1 MEIEEG
7 SYSETSFLDSYYP
20 RWQCDPSL
28 AAFAIVDVRTK
39 VDVRWNCSTVGRGVY
54 FRSWLVFSVGRL
66 RLIYLQEDM
75 S

>member
-20 RWQCDPSL
+20 HWQCDSSP

-39 VDVRWNCSTVGRGVY
+39 VDVR
-54 FRSWLVFSVGRL
+54 
-66 RLIYLQEDM
+66 
-75 S
+75 